1 MSCFDI
7 IDHDLIVKILNIR
20 CNDIENVLTTL
31 ENDMS
36 CLLFQLEFLTIEL
49 KTTHSYDPYDYNYND
64 KYNINYGKFTYSSN
78 IYLFKIIYYGKV
90 RFVSFILEN
99 YINDKDNFEVA
110 QSEIL
115 INPTMFQLVL
125 FTSISND
132 LEPCNSY
139 IEGVNILS
147 KQSCNN
153 YNILP
158 EEDVTYLEMI
168 TF

>member
-1 MSCFDI
+1 
-7 IDHDLIVKILNIR
+7 LIVKILNIR

-78 IYLFKIIYYGKV
+78 IYLFNIIYYGKV

-99 YINDKDNFEVA
+99 YINNKDNFEVA
-110 QSEIL
+110 QSEIF
-115 INPTMFQLVL
+115 INPTMFQLVQ

-139 IEGVNILS
+139 IEGVNFLS